1 MQLHHCFVCT
11 YLYYDH
17 LCPIFPIFP
26 FFSVATCLCD
36 PNKCAN
42 CIVKTPLVMAVY
54 ILSIFYLCELSI
66 KFPFVECLFNIVS
79 LMPLILECC
88 NETLKLFQLVKF
100 KSTTYNGVHSQSN
113 MYLGAMYIY
122 TISPRVCT
130 YLHESFDSQ
139 VSDCNARL
147 PCAC

>member
-1 MQLHHCFVCT
+1 MTIFVP
-11 YLYYDH
+11 YFLFSH
-17 LCPIFPIFP
+17 
-26 FFSVATCLCD
+26 FFSVASCLCD

-66 KFPFVECLFNIVS
+66 KFPFVECFISYCIPYATNFG
-79 LMPLILECC
+79 MPQWLK
-88 NETLKLFQLVKF
+88 TLKLFQLVKF
-100 KSTTYNGVHSQSN
+100 KSTTYNGVRSQSN

-130 YLHESFDSQ
+130 YLHETFDIQ